1 MTRLRHAHRV
11 RRSAAAL
18 FAIAVACGGSDVGRV
33 QPFESSDRA
42 LTQAFAAG
50 SLIIPVD
57 TTYQDNDTLTAFGL
71 VYALLSGGVQV
82 YWVALTGKTS
92 NTAVDFTASARDFRT
107 NATITNFG
115 YRGGPFIVDSAYAAQ
130 ANPIITNW
138 QNILGFTTNVHIATA
153 SFSADVRRTLTAAP
167 RIAVFADNY
176 EQLAFN
182 YLNGAGIP
190 DSTGAAW
197 SGTSPG
203 VLNAATITGGAL
215 VRADGTAAYCQLTS
229 MHYDLATGAP
239 AIATQNQVVS
249 HVRTWLTGR
258 PVHAFME
265 CQAVPTFENNING
278 HYLTTN
284 GIANAAPGGPP
295 PVNVLVPDSLF
306 AQFDAVFQ
314 NVTGLFQSANLA
326 GGSAYKASSS
336 VLINS
341 QGAPATGQVIDVTG
355 YLDGSASNGKV
366 TYLGGHDYSQSGGA
380 AALPPIPISTNPPTN
395 GVRLFLDSLFESAC
409 AAAEG
414 APVLSF
420 TKSAPAATN
429 ASSVTF
435 TLSWS
440 NTGAGSAD
448 SAVITDVLAAGLT
461 FSSATGG
468 GTAAGQTVTWSLGN
482 IAAGAS
488 GSVSVTAS
496 VAVDGT
502 YSNQAQLAYKIGQTS
517 KTLASNTTSTVRDTV
532 VPVVTIT
539 AKPANPT
546 NQTTANFSFSSSKA
560 GSTFSCKLDS
570 GAAAAC
576 TSPTSYTGL
585 AAGSHTFTVTGTD
598 PAGNVSA
605 PVSYTWTI
613 DLTVPVASI
622 TAPTPTN
629 PTDLTTA
636 SFTFTSTKAGT
647 FSCKLDAAAAAACT
661 SPTSYSGLSAASHTF
676 TVIATDTAGNAS
688 APVSFTWTID
698 LTPPVASI
706 TASPANPTNQTTASL
721 SFSSN
726 KPGSTFSCK
735 LDSGA
740 AAACTSP
747 TSYTGLAAGSHTFTV
762 TATDPAGNASTPV
775 SATWTIDLT
784 PPVASITASPANP
797 TNQTT
802 ASFSFSSSKPG
813 STFSCKL
820 DSGAAAA
827 CTSPTSYSGLSAA
840 SHTFTVTATDTAGNV
855 SAPVSFTWTVTVN
868 PPVASITSTPANPS
882 NQTMASF
889 SFTSSKPGSTFS
901 CKLDSGAAAA
911 CTSPT
916 SYTGLGAGSHTFTV
930 TATDTVGNVS
940 APVSYTWTIDLTS
953 PVASITAS
961 PANPTNQTTAYLSFS
976 SNKAGSTFSCKLD
989 AGAAAACTSPN
1000 SYSALGAGSHTF
1012 TVTATD
1018 IAGNASAPTSF
1029 TWLVD

>member
-82 YWVALTGKTS
+82 NWVALTGKTS

-284 GIANAAPGGPP
+284 GVANAAPGGPP

-676 TVIATDTAGNAS
+676 TVIATDMAGNAS
-688 APVSFTWTID
+688 APVSFTWTVNS
-698 LTPPVASI
+698 PVASI
-706 TASPANPTNQTTASL
+706 T
-721 SFSSN
+721 
-726 KPGSTFSCK
+726 ST
-735 LDSGA
+735 
-740 AAACTSP
+740 
-747 TSYTGLAAGSHTFTV
+747 
-762 TATDPAGNASTPV
+762 
-775 SATWTIDLT
+775 
-784 PPVASITASPANP
+784 PANP

-802 ASFSFSSSKPG
+802 ASFSF
-813 STFSCKL
+813 
-820 DSGAAAA
+820 
-827 CTSPTSYSGLSAA
+827 
-840 SHTFTVTATDTAGNV
+840 
-855 SAPVSFTWTVTVN
+855 
-868 PPVASITSTPANPS
+868 
-882 NQTMASF
+882 
-889 SFTSSKPGSTFS
+889 TSSKPS
-901 CKLDSGAAAA
+901 
-911 CTSPT
+911 
-916 SYTGLGAGSHTFTV
+916 
-930 TATDTVGNVS
+930 
-940 APVSYTWTIDLTS
+940 
-953 PVASITAS
+953 
-961 PANPTNQTTAYLSFS
+961 
-976 SNKAGSTFSCKLD
+976 STFSCKLD
-989 AGAAAACTSPN
+989 AAAAAACTSPK
-1000 SYSALGAGSHTF
+1000 SYSGLLAGSHTF

-1018 IAGNASAPTSF
+1018 IAGNASAPASF
-1029 TWLVD
+1029 TWTIDLTAPIASITSTPANPTNQTTASFSFTSSKPGSTFSCKLDAAAAAACTSPQAYSGPLAAGSP

>member
-82 YWVALTGKTS
+82 NWVALTGKTS

-284 GIANAAPGGPP
+284 GVANAAPGGPP

-546 NQTTANFSFSSSKA
+546 NQTTANFSFSSSKT

-585 AAGSHTFTVTGTD
+585 SAASHTFTVIATDTAGNASAPVSFTWTVNSPVASITSTPANPTNQTTASFSFTSSKPSSTFSCKLDAAAAAACTSPKSYSGLLAGSHTFTVTATD
-598 PAGNVSA
+598 IAGNASA
-605 PVSYTWTI
+605 PASFTWTI
-613 DLTVPVASI
+613 DLTAPVASI
-622 TAPTPTN
+622 TPPTPTN

-636 SFTFTSTKAGT
+636 TFTFTSTKAGT
-647 FSCKLDAAAAAACT
+647 FSCKLDAGAAAACT

-688 APVSFTWTID
+688 APVSFTWT
-698 LTPPVASI
+698 
-706 TASPANPTNQTTASL
+706 
-721 SFSSN
+721 
-726 KPGSTFSCK
+726 
-735 LDSGA
+735 
-740 AAACTSP
+740 
-747 TSYTGLAAGSHTFTV
+747 
-762 TATDPAGNASTPV
+762 
-775 SATWTIDLT
+775 
-784 PPVASITASPANP
+784 
-797 TNQTT
+797 
-802 ASFSFSSSKPG
+802 
-813 STFSCKL
+813 
-820 DSGAAAA
+820 
-827 CTSPTSYSGLSAA
+827 
-840 SHTFTVTATDTAGNV
+840 
-855 SAPVSFTWTVTVN
+855 VN
-868 PPVASITSTPANPS
+868 SPVASITSTPANPT
-882 NQTMASF
+882 NQTTASF

-901 CKLDSGAAAA
+901 CTLDAAAA
-911 CTSPT
+911 AVCTSPT
-916 SYTGLGAGSHTFTV
+916 SYSGFGAASHTFTV
-930 TATDTVGNVS
+930 IATDTAGNAS
-940 APVSYTWTIDLTS
+940 APVSFTWTVNS
-953 PVASITAS
+953 PVASITS
-961 PANPTNQTTAYLSFS
+961 TPANPTNQTTASFS
-976 SNKAGSTFSCKLD
+976 F
-989 AGAAAACTSPN
+989 TS
-1000 SYSALGAGSHTF
+1000 
-1012 TVTATD
+1012 
-1018 IAGNASAPTSF
+1018 
-1029 TWLVD
+1029 